1 LQKELRLCR
10 KLPRRRIGLKHGEL
24 LQQRLLLLQRR
35 GERLDV
41 LRRSQC
47 PERTVHEQLLANQ
60 LSGQRCLRV
69 TIVLL
74 ARCVLLWLLLL
85 MIARELAADYGTRW
99 RRAAAGTAT
108 TIPLRDIRDLK

>member
-1 LQKELRLCR
+1 MQKELRLCR

-47 PERTVHEQLLANQ
+47 PERAVHEQLLANQ

-74 ARCVLLWLLLL
+74 ARCVLLLLLL
-85 MIARELAADYGTRW
+85 MISRKLAADYGTRW